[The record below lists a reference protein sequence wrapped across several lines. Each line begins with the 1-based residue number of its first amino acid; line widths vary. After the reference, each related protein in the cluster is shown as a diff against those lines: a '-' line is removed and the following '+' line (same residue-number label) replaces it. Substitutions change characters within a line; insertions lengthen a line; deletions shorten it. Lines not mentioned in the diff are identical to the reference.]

1 MTTEL
6 GLTPATRALLV
17 RRDKIK
23 ANPFAEYDD
32 VIVPEPKKRKHA
44 VRMRVVNVTKED
56 AAKRLTHFR
65 NNATINPN
73 DK

>member
-6 GLTPATRALLV
+6 GLTPATRALLE

-32 VIVPEPKKRKHA
+32 VIVPEPPKRKNL
-44 VRMRVVNVTKED
+44 VRMRVVHVNLSKED
-56 AAKRLTHFR
+56 AAKRLGHFR
-65 NNATINPN
+65 GME
-73 DK
+73 

>member
-23 ANPFAEYDD
+23 ANPFSEYDD

-44 VRMRVVNVTKED
+44 VKMRIVSVCD
-56 AAKRLTHFR
+56 AAERLKEFR
-65 NNATINPN
+65 GT
-73 DK
+73 K